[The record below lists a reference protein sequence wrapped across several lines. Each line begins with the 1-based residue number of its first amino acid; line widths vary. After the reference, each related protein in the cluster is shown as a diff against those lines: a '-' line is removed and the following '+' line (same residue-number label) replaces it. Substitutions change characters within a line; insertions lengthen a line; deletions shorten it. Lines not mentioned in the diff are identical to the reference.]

1 MILQDVWSS
10 PSSQAGDTAWY
21 LVFAKSKASSLQWN
35 NRRLIGRNSHMVQ
48 FEKRKIE
55 VSAISKEQSGH
66 HIDIAKQPS
75 ITNGIASSAS
85 SAFTAQ
91 IDAAA
96 QNAAEKIFVEL

>member
-35 NRRLIGRNSHMVQ
+35 NRRLIGQNSHMVQ
-48 FEKRKIE
+48 FE
-55 VSAISKEQSGH
+55 EQSGH

-75 ITNGIASSAS
+75 TTNGIASSAS

-96 QNAAEKIFVEL
+96 QNSTEKIFVEL

>member
-1 MILQDVWSS
+1 
-10 PSSQAGDTAWY
+10 
-21 LVFAKSKASSLQWN
+21 
-35 NRRLIGRNSHMVQ
+35 MVQ
-48 FEKRKIE
+48 FE
-55 VSAISKEQSGH
+55 EQSGH

-75 ITNGIASSAS
+75 TTNGIASSAS